1 MNTRAQSTS
10 RTATALDLEEIH
22 YYLTQSP
29 RQLPSRLLYDSL
41 GSTLF
46 DAICLLPWYGITR
59 AEMRLLAAHGGSIGR
74 HVSPAEVMELGC
86 GNGQKLDVL
95 MRAMSSVRPAVRLID
110 VSREALDRAT
120 RILRDA
126 GVARI
131 TAVHATYEEGLI
143 HLPAPPR
150 DGPRLVL
157 FLGSNI
163 GNFDPPGASAFVHLM
178 RRALRRGDWL
188 LLGVDLVKP
197 ERDLMLAYDDP
208 LGVTAAFNKN
218 LLLRLNTEAGANFN
232 LDGFRH
238 QVRWNG
244 LASRIEMHLVSERRD
259 DIVVPG
265 AVTPLEFTLEPGES
279 IWTES
284 SYKYEPADVRALAES
299 CSLEARFEWID
310 DEARFLLGLF
320 EAVT

>member
-1 MNTRAQSTS
+1 MSSRPPTTVARAIAD
-10 RTATALDLEEIH
+10 RDLEEIH

-29 RQLPSRLLYDSL
+29 RQLPSRLLYDTL

-59 AEMRLLAAHGGSIGR
+59 TEMGLLVAHGASIGR
-74 HVSPAEVMELGC
+74 RASPAELVELGC
-86 GNGQKLDVL
+86 GNGQKLGALV
-95 MRAMSSVRPAVRLID
+95 RAMAPLQPDIHLID
-110 VSREALDRAT
+110 VSREALDQAT
-120 RILRDA
+120 RLLREA

-131 TAVHATYEEGLI
+131 TLAHGTYEDGLM
-143 HLPAPPR
+143 HLPSAPHR
-150 DGPRLVL
+150 RRLIL

-163 GNFDPPGASAFVHLM
+163 GNFDPPGASAFLHLT
-178 RRALRRGDWL
+178 RRAVRRGDWL

-218 LLLRLNTEAGANFN
+218 LLLRLNSEAGTNFK
-232 LDGFRH
+232 LEEFQH
-238 QVRWNG
+238 EVRWNRS
-244 LASRIEMHLVSERRD
+244 ASRVEMYLVSRHRQD
-259 DIVVPG
+259 VVVPG
-265 AVTPLEFTLEPGES
+265 PSRSLEFTLDPGES

-284 SYKYEPADVRALAES
+284 SYKYEPDGVRALVES
-299 CSLEARFEWID
+299 CGFQTRCEWVD
-310 DEARFLLGLF
+310 DEARFLLALF

>member
-1 MNTRAQSTS
+1 MNTPARSTAH
-10 RTATALDLEEIH
+10 ATSHRDLEEIH

-46 DAICLLPWYGITR
+46 DAICLLPWYAITR
-59 AEMRLLAAHGGSIGR
+59 AEMGLLAAHGASIGR
-74 HVSPAEVMELGC
+74 HVSPAQVVELGC
-86 GNGQKLDVL
+86 GNGQKLDAL
-95 MRAMSSVRPAVRLID
+95 MRAMSPVRPAVHLID

-120 RILRDA
+120 RMLRDA

-131 TAVHATYEEGLI
+131 TAVQATYEDGLI
-143 HLPAPPR
+143 HLPAPPQH
-150 DGPRLVL
+150 GSRLIL

-163 GNFDPPGASAFVHLM
+163 GNFDPPGASAFVHLTS
-178 RRALRRGDWL
+178 RALRRGDCL

-218 LLLRLNTEAGANFN
+218 VLLRLNTEAGANFKV
-232 LDGFRH
+232 DGFH
-238 QVRWNG
+238 HKVHWNG
-244 LASRIEMHLVSERRD
+244 LASRIEMYLVSERRHD
-259 DIVVPG
+259 VVVPG
-265 AVTPLEFTLEPGES
+265 PATPLEFTLEPGEP

-284 SYKYEPADVRALAES
+284 SYKYEPAGVRALVES
-299 CSLEARFEWID
+299 CGLEARFEWID
-310 DEARFLLGLF
+310 DKARFLLGLF
-320 EAVT
+320 EAVN

>member
-1 MNTRAQSTS
+1 MNTRAGLTT
-10 RTATALDLEEIH
+10 RATTDRDLEEIH

-59 AEMRLLAAHGGSIGR
+59 AEMRLLAAHGGSVGR
-74 HVSPAEVMELGC
+74 HVSPAEVVELGC
-86 GNGQKLDVL
+86 GSGQKLDAL
-95 MRAMSSVRPAVRLID
+95 LRAMSPMRPAVHLID

-120 RILRDA
+120 RMLRDA
-126 GVARI
+126 GVAPI
-131 TAVHATYEEGLI
+131 TAVQATYEDGLI
-143 HLPAPPR
+143 HLPAAPQHGR
-150 DGPRLVL
+150 RLIL

-163 GNFDPPGASAFVHLM
+163 GNFDPPGASAFVHLT
-178 RRALRRGDWL
+178 RRALRPGDWL
-188 LLGVDLVKP
+188 MLGVDLVKP

-218 LLLRLNTEAGANFN
+218 VLLRLNTEAGANFN
-232 LDGFRH
+232 VEGFH
-238 QVRWNG
+238 HKVHWNG
-244 LASRIEMHLVSERRD
+244 FASRIELYLVSERRHD
-259 DIVVPG
+259 VVVPG
-265 AVTPLEFTLEPGES
+265 PRGPLEFTLQQGEP

-284 SYKYEPADVRALAES
+284 SYKYEPAGVRALVES
-299 CSLEARFEWID
+299 SGLAARFEWID